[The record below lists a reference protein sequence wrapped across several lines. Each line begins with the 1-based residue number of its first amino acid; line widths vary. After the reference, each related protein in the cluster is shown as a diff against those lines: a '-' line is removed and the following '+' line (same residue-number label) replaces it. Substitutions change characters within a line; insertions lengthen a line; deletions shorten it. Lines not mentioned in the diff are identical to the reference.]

1 MTSPVSTA
9 PTRADIEAAARRIR
23 GLVSRTPFVRSD
35 WLSDVTHADI
45 WLKLETVQTTGS
57 FKLRGAANAIAV
69 IAAER
74 PQVRRIMTAS
84 AGNHGRGVAYAA
96 RRAGLAARIYVPASA
111 PAVKRNAMVRLG
123 AEVVETASYDEAE
136 ERAQAEGARE
146 DTAFVSA
153 YSHHDIIA
161 GAGTIALEMFED
173 VPELDT
179 VITPL
184 GGGGLLSGTA
194 IIARSRDRDTL
205 VIGAEAEASPM
216 FTSSLA
222 AGRVTAVT
230 VRHSLADGLT
240 GNMESDSQT
249 FDIVRRLVDRVVLVS
264 ESSFQQAMRGLIQ
277 REELVAEGAGAAG
290 VAAILQ
296 GAVDV
301 RGRRVGVVLSGRNVD
316 ADVIARVLSDNAP
329 NEPRAAAT

>member
-1 MTSPVSTA
+1 MTSPGSTA
-9 PTRADIEAAARRIR
+9 PTRADVEAAARRLR
-23 GLVSRTPFVRSD
+23 GIAFHTPIVRSD
-35 WLSDVTHADI
+35 WLSDAADGDV
-45 WLKLETVQTTGS
+45 WLKLEATQMTGS

-74 PQVRRIMTAS
+74 PHVRRILTAS
-84 AGNHGRGVAYAA
+84 AGNHGRAVAYAA
-96 RRAGLAARIYVPASA
+96 RRAGLAARIYVPGSA

-136 ERAQAEGARE
+136 ARAQAEGARD

-161 GAGTIALEMFED
+161 GAGTVALEMFED

-179 VITPL
+179 IIAPI
-184 GGGGLLSGTA
+184 GGGGLLSGIA
-194 IIARSRDRDTL
+194 IVSRSLGREIF
-205 VIGAEAEASPM
+205 VVGAEAEASPV
-216 FTSSLA
+216 FTSSIA
-222 AGRVTAVT
+222 AGRVTT
-230 VRHSLADGLT
+230 VSVQPSLADGLT

-249 FDIVRRLVDRVVLVS
+249 FDIVRRLVDRVVSVA
-264 ESSFQQAMRGLIQ
+264 EPSFARAMRELIQ
-277 REELVAEGAGAAG
+277 REQLVTEAAGAAG

-316 ADVIARVLSDNAP
+316 ADVIARVLLP
-329 NEPRAAAT
+329 

>member
-1 MTSPVSTA
+1 MTSPGSTA
-9 PTRADIEAAARRIR
+9 PTRADVEAAARRLR
-23 GLVSRTPFVRSD
+23 GVAFHTPIVRSD
-35 WLSDVTHADI
+35 WLSEVADADV
-45 WLKLETVQTTGS
+45 WLKLEATQMTGS

-74 PQVRRIMTAS
+74 PHVRRILTAS
-84 AGNHGRGVAYAA
+84 AGNHGRAVAYAA
-96 RRAGLAARIYVPASA
+96 RRAGLAARIYVPGSA

-136 ERAQAEGARE
+136 ARAQAEGARD

-161 GAGTIALEMFED
+161 GAGTVALEMFED

-179 VITPL
+179 IIAPI
-184 GGGGLLSGTA
+184 GGGGLLSGIA
-194 IIARSRDRDTL
+194 IVSRSLGREIFI
-205 VIGAEAEASPM
+205 VGAEAEASPV
-216 FTSSLA
+216 FTSSIA
-222 AGRVTAVT
+222 AGRVTT
-230 VRHSLADGLT
+230 VSVQPSLADGLT

-264 ESSFQQAMRGLIQ
+264 EPSFQQAMRGLIQ
-277 REELVAEGAGAAG
+277 REQLVAEAAGAAG

-316 ADVIARVLSDNAP
+316 ADVIARVLLP
-329 NEPRAAAT
+329 

>member
-1 MTSPVSTA
+1 MTSPGSTA
-9 PTRADIEAAARRIR
+9 PTRAAVEAAARRLR
-23 GLVSRTPFVRSD
+23 GVAFHTPIVRSD
-35 WLSDVTHADI
+35 WLSDVADADV
-45 WLKLETVQTTGS
+45 WLKLEATQMTGS

-74 PQVRRIMTAS
+74 PHVRRIMTAS
-84 AGNHGRGVAYAA
+84 AGNHGRAVAYAA
-96 RRAGLAARIYVPASA
+96 RRAGLAARIYVPGSA

-136 ERAQAEGARE
+136 ARAQAEGARD

-161 GAGTIALEMFED
+161 GAGTVALEMFED

-179 VITPL
+179 IIAPI
-184 GGGGLLSGTA
+184 GGGGLLSGIA
-194 IIARSRDRDTL
+194 IVSRSLGREI
-205 VIGAEAEASPM
+205 VVVGAEAEASPV
-216 FTSSLA
+216 FTSSIA
-222 AGRVTAVT
+222 AGRVTT
-230 VRHSLADGLT
+230 VSVQPSLADGLT

-264 ESSFQQAMRGLIQ
+264 EPSFQQAMRGLIQ
-277 REELVAEGAGAAG
+277 REQLVAEAAGAAG

-316 ADVIARVLSDNAP
+316 ADVIARVLLP
-329 NEPRAAAT
+329 

>member
-1 MTSPVSTA
+1 MTSPGSTA
-9 PTRADIEAAARRIR
+9 PTRADVEAAARRLR
-23 GLVSRTPFVRSD
+23 GIAFHTPIVRSD
-35 WLSDVTHADI
+35 WLSDVADADV
-45 WLKLETVQTTGS
+45 WLKLEATQMTGS

-74 PQVRRIMTAS
+74 PHVRRIMTAS
-84 AGNHGRGVAYAA
+84 AGNHGRAVAYAA
-96 RRAGLAARIYVPASA
+96 RRAGLAARIYVPGSA

-136 ERAQAEGARE
+136 ARAQAEGARD

-161 GAGTIALEMFED
+161 GAGTVALEMFED

-179 VITPL
+179 IIAPI
-184 GGGGLLSGTA
+184 GGGGLLSGIA
-194 IIARSRDRDTL
+194 IVSRSLGREIFI
-205 VIGAEAEASPM
+205 VGAEAEASPV
-216 FTSSLA
+216 FTSSIA
-222 AGRVTAVT
+222 AGRVTT
-230 VRHSLADGLT
+230 VSVQPSLADGLT

-249 FDIVRRLVDRVVLVS
+249 FDIVRRLVDRVVSVA
-264 ESSFQQAMRGLIQ
+264 EPSFARAMRELIQ
-277 REELVAEGAGAAG
+277 REQLVTEAAGAAG
-290 VAAILQ
+290 AAAILQ

-316 ADVIARVLSDNAP
+316 ADVIARVLLP
-329 NEPRAAAT
+329 

>member
-1 MTSPVSTA
+1 MTSPGSTA
-9 PTRADIEAAARRIR
+9 PTRADVEAAARRLR
-23 GLVSRTPFVRSD
+23 GVAFHTPIVRSD
-35 WLSDVTHADI
+35 WLSDVADADV
-45 WLKLETVQTTGS
+45 WLKLEATQMTGS

-74 PQVRRIMTAS
+74 PHVRRIMTAS
-84 AGNHGRGVAYAA
+84 AGNHGRAVAYAA
-96 RRAGLAARIYVPASA
+96 RRAGLAARIYVPGSA

-136 ERAQAEGARE
+136 ARAQAEGARD
-146 DTAFVSA
+146 DTAFVTA

-161 GAGTIALEMFED
+161 GAGTVALEMFED

-179 VITPL
+179 IIAPI
-184 GGGGLLSGTA
+184 GGGGLLSGIA
-194 IIARSRDRDTL
+194 IVSRSLGREI
-205 VIGAEAEASPM
+205 VVVGAEAEASPV
-216 FTSSLA
+216 FTSSIA
-222 AGRVTAVT
+222 AGRVTT
-230 VRHSLADGLT
+230 VSVQPSLADGLT

-264 ESSFQQAMRGLIQ
+264 EPSFQQAMRGLIQ
-277 REELVAEGAGAAG
+277 REQLVAEAAGAAG

-316 ADVIARVLSDNAP
+316 ADVIARVLLP
-329 NEPRAAAT
+329 

>member
-1 MTSPVSTA
+1 MTLPGSTA
-9 PTRADIEAAARRIR
+9 PTRADVEAAARRLR
-23 GLVSRTPFVRSD
+23 GVAFHTPIVRSD
-35 WLSDVTHADI
+35 WLSDVADADV
-45 WLKLETVQTTGS
+45 WLKLEATQMTGS

-74 PQVRRIMTAS
+74 PHVRRILTAS
-84 AGNHGRGVAYAA
+84 AGNHGRAVAYAA
-96 RRAGLAARIYVPASA
+96 RRAGLAARIYVPGSA

-136 ERAQAEGARE
+136 ARAQAEGARD

-153 YSHHDIIA
+153 YSHPDIIA
-161 GAGTIALEMFED
+161 GAGTVALEMFED
-173 VPELDT
+173 VPELDA
-179 VITPL
+179 IIAPI
-184 GGGGLLSGTA
+184 GGGGLLSGIA
-194 IIARSRDRDTL
+194 IVSRSL
-205 VIGAEAEASPM
+205 GGEIFVVGAEAEASPV
-216 FTSSLA
+216 FTSSIA
-222 AGRVTAVT
+222 AGRVTT
-230 VRHSLADGLT
+230 VSVQPSLADGLT

-264 ESSFQQAMRGLIQ
+264 EPSFQQAMRGLIQ
-277 REELVAEGAGAAG
+277 REQLVAEAAGAAG

-316 ADVIARVLSDNAP
+316 ADVIARVLSA
-329 NEPRAAAT
+329 

>member
-1 MTSPVSTA
+1 MTSPGSTA
-9 PTRADIEAAARRIR
+9 PTRADVEAAARRLR
-23 GLVSRTPFVRSD
+23 GLAFHTPIVRSD
-35 WLSDVTHADI
+35 WLSDVADADV
-45 WLKLETVQTTGS
+45 WLKLEATQMTGS

-74 PQVRRIMTAS
+74 PHVRRILTAS
-84 AGNHGRGVAYAA
+84 AGNHGRAVAYAA
-96 RRAGLAARIYVPASA
+96 RRAGLAARIYVPGSA

-136 ERAQAEGARE
+136 ARAQAEGARD

-161 GAGTIALEMFED
+161 GAGTVALEMFED
-173 VPELDT
+173 VPELDA
-179 VITPL
+179 IIAPI
-184 GGGGLLSGTA
+184 GGGGLLSGIA
-194 IIARSRDRDTL
+194 IVSRSLGREIF
-205 VIGAEAEASPM
+205 VVGAEAEASPV
-216 FTSSLA
+216 FTASIA
-222 AGRVTAVT
+222 AGRVTT
-230 VRHSLADGLT
+230 VSVQPSLADGLT

-264 ESSFQQAMRGLIQ
+264 EPSFQQAMRGLIQ
-277 REELVAEGAGAAG
+277 REQLVAEAAGAAG

-296 GAVDV
+296 SAVDV

-316 ADVIARVLSDNAP
+316 ADVIARVLLP
-329 NEPRAAAT
+329 

>member
-1 MTSPVSTA
+1 MTMPISTG
-9 PTRADIEAAARRIR
+9 PTRAGIDAAAKRIR
-23 GLVSRTPFVRSD
+23 GLVSRTPFIRSD
-35 WLSDVTHADI
+35 WLSDVAHAEV

-57 FKLRGAANAIAV
+57 FKLRGATNAVAV

-74 PQVRRIMTAS
+74 PQVRCIMTAS
-84 AGNHGRGVAYAA
+84 AGNHGRGVAHAA
-96 RRAGLAARIYVPASA
+96 RRAGLAVRIYVPASA

-136 ERAQAEGARE
+136 ARAQAEGARE

-179 VITPL
+179 LITPL

-194 IIARSRDRDTL
+194 IVARSLGRTVR
-205 VIGAEAEASPM
+205 VVGAEAEASPV

-222 AGRVTAVT
+222 AGRVTT
-230 VRHSLADGLT
+230 VNVKPSVADGLV

-249 FDIVRRLVDRVVLVS
+249 FDIVRRLVDSVVLIS
-264 ESSFQQAMRGLIQ
+264 EPSFQQAMRGLIQ
-277 REELVAEGAGAAG
+277 REQLVAEAAGAAG

-296 GAVDV
+296 GAVDL
-301 RGRRVGVVLSGRNVD
+301 RGRRVGIVLSGRNVD
-316 ADVIARVLSDNAP
+316 ADVIARVLA
-329 NEPRAAAT
+329 

>member
-1 MTSPVSTA
+1 MTSSGSTA
-9 PTRADIEAAARRIR
+9 PTRADIEGAARRIQ
-23 GLVSRTPFVRSD
+23 GVAFHTPVVRSD
-35 WLSDVTHADI
+35 WLSDVAHADV
-45 WLKLETVQTTGS
+45 WLKLEATQTTGS

-69 IAAER
+69 IVAER
-74 PQVRRIMTAS
+74 PHVRRIMTAS
-84 AGNHGRGVAYAA
+84 AGNHGRAVAYAA

-123 AEVVETASYDEAE
+123 AEVIETASYDEAE
-136 ERAQAEGARE
+136 ARAQAEGARE

-153 YSHHDIIA
+153 YSHRDIIA
-161 GAGTIALEMFED
+161 GAGTVALEMFAD

-179 VITPL
+179 IVAPI
-184 GGGGLLSGTA
+184 GGGGLLSGIA
-194 IIARSRDRDTL
+194 IVARSLEREML
-205 VIGAEAEASPM
+205 IVAAEAEASPV
-216 FTSSLA
+216 FTAALA
-222 AGRVTAVT
+222 AGRVTTVT
-230 VRHSLADGLT
+230 VGPSLADGLV

-264 ESSFQQAMRGLIQ
+264 EPSFQRAMRELIH
-277 REELVAEGAGAAG
+277 REQLVAEAAGAAG

-316 ADVIARVLSDNAP
+316 ADVIARVLA
-329 NEPRAAAT
+329 

>member
-1 MTSPVSTA
+1 MTSPGSTA
-9 PTRADIEAAARRIR
+9 PTRADVEAAARRLR
-23 GLVSRTPFVRSD
+23 GIAFHTPIVRSD
-35 WLSDVTHADI
+35 WLSDAADADV
-45 WLKLETVQTTGS
+45 WLKLEATQMTGS

-74 PQVRRIMTAS
+74 PHVRRIMTAS
-84 AGNHGRGVAYAA
+84 AGNHGRAVAYAA
-96 RRAGLAARIYVPASA
+96 RRAGLAARIYVPGSA

-136 ERAQAEGARE
+136 ARAQAEGARD

-161 GAGTIALEMFED
+161 GAGTVALEMFED

-179 VITPL
+179 IIAPI
-184 GGGGLLSGTA
+184 GGGGLLSGIA
-194 IIARSRDRDTL
+194 IVSRSLGREIFI
-205 VIGAEAEASPM
+205 VGAEAEASPV
-216 FTSSLA
+216 FTSSIA
-222 AGRVTAVT
+222 AGRVTT
-230 VRHSLADGLT
+230 VSVQPSLADGLT

-264 ESSFQQAMRGLIQ
+264 EPSFQQAMRGLIQ
-277 REELVAEGAGAAG
+277 REQLVAEAAGAAG

-316 ADVIARVLSDNAP
+316 ADVIARVLSA
-329 NEPRAAAT
+329 

>member
-1 MTSPVSTA
+1 MTSPGSTA
-9 PTRADIEAAARRIR
+9 PTRADVEAAARRLR
-23 GLVSRTPFVRSD
+23 GIAFHTPIVRSD
-35 WLSDVTHADI
+35 WLSDVADADV
-45 WLKLETVQTTGS
+45 WLKLEATQMTGS

-74 PQVRRIMTAS
+74 PHVRRILTAS
-84 AGNHGRGVAYAA
+84 AGNHGRAVAYAA
-96 RRAGLAARIYVPASA
+96 RRAGLAARIYVPGSA

-136 ERAQAEGARE
+136 ARAQAEGARD

-161 GAGTIALEMFED
+161 GAGTVALEMFED

-179 VITPL
+179 IIAPI
-184 GGGGLLSGTA
+184 GGGGLLSGIA
-194 IIARSRDRDTL
+194 IVSRSLGREIFI
-205 VIGAEAEASPM
+205 VGAEAEASPV
-216 FTSSLA
+216 FTSSIA
-222 AGRVTAVT
+222 AGRVTT
-230 VRHSLADGLT
+230 VSVQPSLADGLT

-264 ESSFQQAMRGLIQ
+264 EPSFQQAMRGLIQ
-277 REELVAEGAGAAG
+277 REQLVAEAAGAAG

-316 ADVIARVLSDNAP
+316 ADVIARVLSA
-329 NEPRAAAT
+329 